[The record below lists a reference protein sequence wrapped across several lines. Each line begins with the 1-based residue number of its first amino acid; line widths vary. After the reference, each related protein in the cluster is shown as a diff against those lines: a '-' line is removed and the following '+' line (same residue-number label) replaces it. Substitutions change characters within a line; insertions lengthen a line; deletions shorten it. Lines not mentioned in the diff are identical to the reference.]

1 MKTRYEMVY
10 EGMIALASNPNLC
23 KQDLQDFS
31 VNTHISN
38 QNTADRVAQLAC
50 ALADSY
56 INDGYTNDG
65 E

>member
-1 MKTRYEMVY
+1 MKTRMEMIYEFMV
-10 EGMIALASNPNLC
+10 ALASNPNVC
-23 KQDLQDFS
+23 TQEFS

>member
-1 MKTRYEMVY
+1 MKTRYEMIY
-10 EGMIALASNPNLC
+10 DFMIALASNPNVC
-23 KQDLQDFS
+23 TQDFS
-31 VNTHISN
+31 GVNTHISN